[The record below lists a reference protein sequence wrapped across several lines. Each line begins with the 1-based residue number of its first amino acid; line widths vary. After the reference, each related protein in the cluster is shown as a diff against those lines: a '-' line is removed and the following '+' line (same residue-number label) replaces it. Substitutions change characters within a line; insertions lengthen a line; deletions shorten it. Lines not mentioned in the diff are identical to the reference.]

1 MFSDSTIRMGVV
13 LTIAAQIGFRSLVS
27 VELRQ
32 NRPGGK
38 TEARRGGQMVKN
50 SPRRQL

>member
-1 MFSDSTIRMGVV
+1 MFSGLGVGMSAV
-13 LTIAAQIGFRSLVS
+13 LTIAAQIGFRPLVS

-32 NRPGGK
+32 NSQSGE

-50 SPRRQL
+50 SPRTQQ

>member
-1 MFSDSTIRMGVV
+1 MGVV

-27 VELRQ
+27 AELRQ
-32 NRPGGK
+32 NRQSGE

-50 SPRRQL
+50 SPRREH

>member
-1 MFSDSTIRMGVV
+1 MLSGLTTERSVV
-13 LTIAAQIGFRSLVS
+13 LTIVAQIGFRSLVS

-32 NRPGGK
+32 NRQGAE

-50 SPRRQL
+50 SRRR